1 MLDLDALAARML
13 RDYDRHTPGTPFA
26 DGLHLSIDEAY
37 RLQSRVARRRQARGE
52 RVVGYKIGCVA
63 PVNQARHGLS
73 HPVWGRLWS
82 SEQHPSGA
90 TLPQGDFAN
99 VAVEAE
105 LGVTL
110 GRDLGRDVGGV
121 TEVVAAVAQVVV
133 AVELHN
139 LVLRGGDPTG
149 PELIANNAIHAGVVR
164 SPDTEAPPAGTVV
177 DLALEI
183 DGANVDA
190 WSDRRWPDDVLAAV
204 PWLARELAR
213 NGRRLETG
221 QLLLVGA
228 WGPPR
233 PLGHPAPAVDGG
245 SPAGRDDA
253 RRGPNRPGP
262 SSSTVGATSAR
273 HRVTARSEALGLA
286 EVTLT
291 APAALA

>member
-1 MLDLDALAARML
+1 MLDLDTLATRML
-13 RDYDRHTPGTPFA
+13 RDYDGHTPGTPFA
-26 DGLHLSIDEAY
+26 DGLRLSIDEAY
-37 RLQSRVARRRQARGE
+37 QLQSLVARRRQARGE

-82 SEQHPSGA
+82 REQHPTGT

-110 GRDLGRDVGGV
+110 GRGVGADVGGV
-121 TEVVAAVAQVVV
+121 SGVAAAVAQVVV

-164 SPDTEAPPAGTVV
+164 SPGIEPPPAGTVV
-177 DLALEI
+177 DLALEL
-183 DGANVDA
+183 DGASVDA
-190 WSDRRWPDDVLAAV
+190 WSDRRWPDDVLSAL

-213 NGRRLETG
+213 HGHRLEAG
-221 QLLLVGA
+221 QLVLVGA

-233 PLGHPAPAVDGG
+233 PLRHPVSAGGGG
-245 SPAGRDDA
+245 SPAGWDDA
-253 RRGPNRPGP
+253 RPASDGMGP
-262 SSSTVGATSAR
+262 SSSRAAATSAPR
-273 HRVTARSEALGLA
+273 RVTARSETLGLA
-286 EVTLT
+286 EATLT
-291 APAALA
+291 APAETA